1 MKKSCKYE
9 VLKSSRT
16 VFRARDIAIL
26 TGENNPNNLKSKI
39 SYCVSTGVLK
49 NVRRGIYVKEG
60 YSQDELACRVNVPSY
75 ISCETVLARAGVIF
89 QYSSVITAVS
99 YLSRTV
105 AVDQSEIKYRKLK
118 DSILV
123 DGRGV
128 MRQGNINV
136 ATPARAF
143 LDMLY
148 LSKDFY
154 FDNINSIDRESVK
167 ELLDIYGC
175 KQLEKRVRRLFSND
189 GR

>member
-9 VLKSSRT
+9 VLKSTRT

-26 TGENNPNNLKSKI
+26 TGENKLNNLKSKI
-39 SYCVSTGVLK
+39 SYCVSTGVLE

-60 YSQDELACRVNVPSY
+60 YSLDELACRVYVPSY
-75 ISCETVLARAGVIF
+75 ISCEAVLARSGVIF
-89 QYSSVITAVS
+89 QYSSVITSVS
-99 YLSRTV
+99 YLSRIIN
-105 AVDQSEIKYRKLK
+105 VDGSEIKYRKLK

-123 DGRGV
+123 NDRGV
-128 MRQGNINV
+128 TRQGNINV

-154 FDNINSIDRESVK
+154 FDNVNSIDRDRVK
-167 ELLDIYGC
+167 ELLDVYGC
-175 KQLEKRVRRLFSND
+175 KQLEKRVRRLFKND
-189 GR
+189 